1 MAPEIIR
8 GQGYGRRADVWSVGC
23 TVIEMLT
30 KVDDMIAIWVYIV
43 EYSRLVY
50 VTVLNRWSRCN
61 FNIIADIT
69 LQIQ

>member
-30 KVDDMIAIWVYIV
+30 KVDARQKVFLNSYAVAMI
-43 EYSRLVY
+43 
-50 VTVLNRWSRCN
+50 
-61 FNIIADIT
+61 F
-69 LQIQ
+69 